1 MYSQGIIRPP
11 WVSATG
17 RKNGSLVFDGKVL
30 PVVPKGDAIALP
42 PYLGVYHGKSWRAE
56 RMSCNYTEKALKQR
70 EIYTILHVSLYS
82 RQIMG
87 SGSGELI
94 PFIAAKH
101 CSK

>member
-1 MYSQGIIRPP
+1 MYSQSIIRPP

-17 RKNGSLVFDGKVL
+17 RKNGSLVFDGNVL
-30 PVVPKGDAIALP
+30 PAVALLA
-42 PYLGVYHGKSWRAE
+42 YLAVSHGKSWRAE
-56 RMSCNYTEKALKQR
+56 RMSCNYTEKGLKPR